1 MTYLQVQKGTDILPI
16 NIVSVDNRCVSFVV
30 NADLSVSMKVPV
42 GMSQEMAEKYIRI
55 NEEKIWQEYER
66 SKKRNHQALPVTLE
80 LEDGRVQY
88 YSGMLL
94 PFMGNMNMELRVK
107 YVSQGEETKLYV
119 DKRPG
124 GGHILTIR
132 TENMNQRFIR
142 YCVMRYYKKCAA
154 DIIAR
159 RTAHF
164 GNQMHL
170 KFNHVQ
176 IANKKR
182 NNRPALARLNYKN
195 IEIKDQKTLWGSC
208 NRKKSLSFDWR
219 IIMLPVEII
228 DYIIVHE
235 LVHLKKMNHSSAF
248 WTEVERVMPEYREC
262 QNWLNKHGREYEIF

>member
-159 RTAHF
+159 RTADF

-176 IANKKR
+176 IANKKIGR
-182 NNRPALARLNYKN
+182 A
-195 IEIKDQKTLWGSC
+195 SC
-208 NRKKSLSFDWR
+208 R
-219 IIMLPVEII
+219 
-228 DYIIVHE
+228 
-235 LVHLKKMNHSSAF
+235 
-248 WTEVERVMPEYREC
+248 ERV
-262 QNWLNKHGREYEIF
+262 